1 MKNYKDLLIISTVFL
16 ILSMIIV
23 YVSPRFDIITLFLFI
38 LLSILLFVL
47 MKRVRDLKENLLN
60 KKIDEMIT
68 LLHTIDEEAE
78 SLELKDDI
86 FGNLKDEIIKS
97 IVEKRE
103 IALQAMESKHTLKTY
118 MEDITHQ
125 VKTPLTG
132 ILLMLDLIEE
142 DPDNTDKYVKIIRN
156 DIYRLYDLT
165 DILLKMSSLDAG
177 IMPMKKETFSVKEL
191 IIDAEM
197 SLESYFSKDELKI
210 DTIGNDFNLERDRQW
225 ILEALINLIKNGM
238 EVSKGEGVQIELRET
253 TIFKSILVRD
263 YSEGISK
270 KELSKVFERFYK
282 SNPKS
287 KGFGI
292 GLSMVKAIMDK
303 QNGELLYFREKK
315 SNYFELRFYR

>member
-103 IALQAMESKHTLKTY
+103 IASQATKSKHTLKTY

-125 VKTPLTG
+125 IKTPLTG

-238 EVSKGEGVQIELRET
+238 EASKGEGVQIELRET

-292 GLSMVKAIMDK
+292 GLPMVKAIMDK

-315 SNYFELRFYR
+315 SNYFELRFYK

>member
-38 LLSILLFVL
+38 LLSILLFIL

-68 LLHTIDEEAE
+68 LLHTIDKEAE
-78 SLELKDDI
+78 SLELEDDI

-103 IALQAMESKHTLKTY
+103 IASQATESKHTLKTY

-238 EVSKGEGVQIELRET
+238 EASKGEGVQVELRET
-253 TIFKSILVRD
+253 NIFKSILVRD
-263 YSEGISK
+263 YNEGISK
-270 KELSKVFERFYK
+270 RELSKVFERFYK

-292 GLSMVKAIMDK
+292 GLPMVKAIMDK
-303 QNGELLYFREKK
+303 QNGELLYFREKE

>member
-68 LLHTIDEEAE
+68 LLHTIDKEAE
-78 SLELKDDI
+78 RLELEDDI

>member
-68 LLHTIDEEAE
+68 LLHTIDKEAE
-78 SLELKDDI
+78 RLELEDDI

-177 IMPMKKETFSVKEL
+177 IMPMKKEIFSVKEL

>member
-1 MKNYKDLLIISTVFL
+1 MKNYKDLLIISTIFL

-68 LLHTIDEEAE
+68 LLHTIDKEAE
-78 SLELKDDI
+78 RLELEDDI

-225 ILEALINLIKNGM
+225 ILEALINLIKTVWRFQK
-238 EVSKGEGVQIELRET
+238 EKEQIELRET

-270 KELSKVFERFYK
+270 KNCPRYLKDFINLILNQKDLVLDYQWLKQSWISKMESYYIFEKR
-282 SNPKS
+282 NQ
-287 KGFGI
+287 I
-292 GLSMVKAIMDK
+292 IL
-303 QNGELLYFREKK
+303 N
-315 SNYFELRFYR
+315 

>member
-125 VKTPLTG
+125 IKTPLTG